1 MEITPLLVSIPQ
13 AAQALGRGTSTIYDL
28 LARQEIEAVKSDGRT
43 LIRYNSLQA
52 YADRLPKATFAPPR
66 NRKPQ
71 HLRRVGNSAQGQDS
85 ETQRRRESVFV
96 GYSAQDQDRAEWVKT
111 LAAEAADVRRQLAE
125 THMSER
131 ERVSK
136 NAWLQ
141 ILVLFPQLTDAELK
155 QLQCSLRF
163 IAVNPA

>member
-71 HLRRVGNSAQGQDS
+71 HLRRVGNSVQD
-85 ETQRRRESVFV
+85 QDNAGLRGSVFV
-96 GYSAQDQDRAEWVKT
+96 SHSAQDQDRAEWVKT
-111 LAAEAADVRRQLAE
+111 LAGEAADVRRQLAE

-136 NAWLQ
+136 NARLQ

-155 QLQCSLRF
+155 QLQRSLRF
-163 IAVNPA
+163 IPVNPA